1 METDNINAEIVG
13 LRKDLADNF
22 ADKRAVLKL
31 QDQINSLQSEL
42 ATKSAGRTVNM
53 GPAHNP
59 IKVTEAQA
67 LEAAQFIAEVSRDT
81 WGRKGMSGIVHKS
94 VRDLLTKTPQD
105 LSQWVNSA
113 GGYTVQ
119 TSIYPILEQLFLQS
133 GGVRKWFNMTE
144 MQGRIQVSSATDQ
157 ACATFQGAT
166 SSLAPS
172 DTAPI
177 DQTTLPLT
185 ASTLAPAPLN
195 ALYFLSRQLMFNTAT
210 NLVSRIFEN
219 LANANTLAEDV
230 TALWGDGT
238 TTYANNYG
246 LAHVG
251 ANYVNAITQN
261 AAGKTFVPLN
271 YSSPA
276 TGEALPTLDDLI
288 NLTVQAQEQASLGE
302 DVGFYMN
309 REVAAYFRA
318 QKASTSG
325 LYFLDPVTNPVN
337 TEVGRPSF
345 MFMGYPVYIWNRMS
359 TGKASTGQVSLTVDS
374 SGAPHYTTGPIS
386 NGTVVPLVAFGSFK
400 KAALV
405 GLNRGF
411 AIESSLDYA
420 FGDDLIT
427 YKGREDFGVA
437 WIQYAQP
444 AIATISIT
452 GAAS

>member
-1 METDNINAEIVG
+1 MDLTNINAEIVG
-13 LRKDLADNF
+13 LRKELSDTFLTKSQAQ
-22 ADKRAVLKL
+22 KI
-31 QDQINSLQSEL
+31 QDQITSLQADIE
-42 ATKSAGRTVNM
+42 AKS
-53 GPAHNP
+53 
-59 IKVTEAQA
+59 
-67 LEAAQFIAEVSRDT
+67 LEAKPHAKLINEKLAQEAASYLVEISRDT
-81 WGRKGMSGIVHKS
+81 WGRKGMGGMLHKS
-94 VRDLLTKTPQD
+94 TRDLLTKTPQD

-119 TSIYPILEQLFLQS
+119 TSIYPVLEQLFLQS
-133 GGVRKWFNMTE
+133 GGVRKWFNLTE

-166 SSLAPS
+166 ASLAPS
-172 DTAPI
+172 DTAAI

-185 ASTLAPAPLN
+185 ASTLAPAPLT

-210 NLVSRIFEN
+210 NLVSRVFEN
-219 LANANTLAEDV
+219 LAKANSLAEDV

-246 LAHVG
+246 LANVG
-251 ANYVNAITQN
+251 ANYVNAVTTNQAGKLFIPLDKT
-261 AAGKTFVPLN
+261 AAGNHT
-271 YSSPA
+271 
-276 TGEALPTLDDLI
+276 LPTLDDLI
-288 NLTVQAQEQASLGE
+288 NLTTQAQEEASLGE

-309 REVAAYFRA
+309 RQTAAYFRSL
-318 QKASTSG
+318 KASSSG

-345 MFMGYPVYIWNRMS
+345 MFMGYPVYIFNRMS
-359 TGKASTGQVSLTVDS
+359 SGQSSTGVVSLTVDS

-386 NGTVVPLVAFGSFK
+386 NGTVVPIVAFGSFK

-411 AIESSLDYA
+411 AIESSLDYQ

-427 YKGREDFGVA
+427 YKGREDFGLA
-437 WIQYAQP
+437 WIQYASP
-444 AIATISIT
+444 ALATISVT

>member
-1 METDNINAEIVG
+1 MDIKNVEAEIVG
-13 LRKDLADNF
+13 LRKELSDAYLSKSA
-22 ADKRAVLKL
+22 AQKL
-31 QDQINSLQSEL
+31 QDQVNSLQAEL
-42 ATKSAGRTVNM
+42 ATKNL
-53 GPAHNP
+53 AHTPHPKLIN
-59 IKVTEAQA
+59 EQLAQ
-67 LEAAQFIAEVSRDT
+67 EAAQFMVEISRET
-81 WGRKGMSGIVHKS
+81 WGRKSMPLHKS
-94 VRDLLTKTPQD
+94 VRDILTKTPQD

-119 TSIYPILEQLFLQS
+119 TTIYPVLEQLFLQS

-144 MQGRIQVSSATDQ
+144 MVGRIQVSSATDQ

-166 SSLAPS
+166 ASLAPS

-185 ASTLAPAPLN
+185 ASTLSPAPLN
-195 ALYFLSRQLMFNTAT
+195 ALYYLSRQLMYNTAT

-219 LANANTLAEDV
+219 LAKANTLAEDV

-251 ANYVNAITQN
+251 SNYVTAVTTN
-261 AAGKTFVPLN
+261 AAGKTFVPL
-271 YSSPA
+271 SIASPA
-276 TGEALPTLDDLI
+276 SGEALPTLDDLI
-288 NLTVQAQEQASLGE
+288 SLTTQPQEEAALGE

-309 REVAAYFRA
+309 RQVAEYFRSL
-318 QKASTSG
+318 KASSSG

-337 TEVGRPSF
+337 TEIGRPSF

-359 TGKASTGQVSLTVDS
+359 TGQDSTGQVSLTVDS
-374 SGAPHYTTGPIS
+374 SGAPHYTPGAIA
-386 NGTVVPLVAFGSFK
+386 NGTSVPIVAFGSFK
-400 KAALV
+400 RAALV

-420 FGDDLIT
+420 FGDDLVA

-437 WIQYAQP
+437 WIQYNSP
-444 AIATISIT
+444 ALATINAT
-452 GAAS
+452 GASS